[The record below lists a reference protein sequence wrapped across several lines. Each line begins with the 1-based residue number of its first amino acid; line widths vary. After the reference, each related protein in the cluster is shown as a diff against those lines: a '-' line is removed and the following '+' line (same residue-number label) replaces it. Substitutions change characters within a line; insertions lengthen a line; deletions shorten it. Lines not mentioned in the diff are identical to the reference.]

1 MLFLLKQPIVS
12 VIPPAPLEK
21 KAVFLTGPAQVLSM
35 YAGSDTI
42 AAILAIR
49 NILGVR

>member
-12 VIPPAPLEK
+12 VIP
-21 KAVFLTGPAQVLSM
+21 PAQVLSM